1 MRRVAGERPV
11 LFVNSIGMRMP
22 LPGRSTQSGRRMAR
36 KARSILRGLRQPVA
50 DTPGFHVATPVTI
63 PFYGSAVVRHLSA
76 SLVRAQVRWCA
87 RRAGISV
94 SGAVILVTIPT
105 AWEVIQGLDHGAVV
119 VNRSDLHS
127 AFEEADQSLIRDLER
142 RLLAGADAVVY
153 TSHALMEAEQGGVA
167 GRVVFLDHG
176 VDLEAFGGDE
186 PRSEPLD
193 LSTIPRPR
201 IGFFGGIDDYVVDL
215 DLLERV
221 ARGLPDAQLVIV
233 GDATCSMERFEPL
246 PNVHWLG
253 FRPYEEIPAYG
264 AAFDVAL
271 MPWLRND
278 WIRYSNPI
286 KLKEYLA
293 LGLPVVSTDF
303 PEVHHYADV
312 IAIARDEDS
321 FVELVRAALDGRG
334 VGTEASR
341 RARVDG
347 ATWDRRAE
355 ELIGLGEAV
364 RR

>member
-1 MRRVAGERPV
+1 M
-11 LFVNSIGMRMP
+11 
-22 LPGRSTQSGRRMAR
+22 
-36 KARSILRGLRQPVA
+36 LRFRRQPLD
-50 DTPGFHVATPVTI
+50 DTPRFHVVTPLTI
-63 PFYGSAVVRHLSA
+63 PFYGSAVVRALNA
-76 SLVRAQVRWCA
+76 RVVRAQVRWHA
-87 RRAGISV
+87 ARAGISLP
-94 SGAVILVTIPT
+94 GAIIVVTIPT
-105 AWEVIQGLDHGAVV
+105 AWEVIRDLDHGALVL
-119 VNRSDLHS
+119 NRSDLHS

-142 RLLAGADAVVY
+142 QLVVHADAVMY
-153 TSHALMEAEQGGVA
+153 TSHALMEAEQTCA
-167 GRVVFLDHG
+167 RGRVVFLDHG
-176 VDLEAFGGDE
+176 VDLEAFGGRE
-186 PRSEPLD
+186 QRSEPVE

-215 DLLERV
+215 DLFERV
-221 ARGLPDAQLVIV
+221 ARGLPDAALVIV
-233 GDATCSMERFEPL
+233 GDATCSMERFESL

-303 PEVHHYADV
+303 PEVRHYADV
-312 IAIARDEDS
+312 VAIADDEDS

-347 ATWDRRAE
+347 ATWDRRAG